1 MGIET
6 TWMKKGHGPDGII
19 GSTNQPDTIRTFAYS
34 YHDCIEL
41 AAGNSK
47 TVIQN
52 IQLTFSFFILSLS
65 CEQLEIHI

>member
-34 YHDCIEL
+34 YH

-65 CEQLEIHI
+65 CEQLEIYI